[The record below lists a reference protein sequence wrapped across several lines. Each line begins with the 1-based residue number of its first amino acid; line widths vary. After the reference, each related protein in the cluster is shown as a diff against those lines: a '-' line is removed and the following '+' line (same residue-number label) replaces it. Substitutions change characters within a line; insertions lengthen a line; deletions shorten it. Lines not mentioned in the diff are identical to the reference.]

1 MDNLTH
7 TLIGA
12 LVGETVAQTTTPDPS
27 GLPQQQRRNLYVW
40 LTAIGS
46 NLPDTDVLR
55 SLVVHGKLD
64 YLLHHRGV
72 THTIVG
78 ALLLAAML
86 LLAGELWCRWRR
98 WRLSNTDRLQLA
110 GLVAL
115 TLLLHVAMDFTNNY
129 GVHPFWPFY
138 DGWLYGDTLFIWEPL
153 LWSAAAP
160 LVFTLQTRTARMLV
174 LLLLA
179 AAIALCI
186 GSGLVP
192 TICVAVLVLLT
203 AVMLLVGLRA
213 ARRTA
218 LFAGIALWL
227 SVTAV
232 FAMSR
237 YVVDGQVAD
246 FTSRQFPGLVTL
258 DRALSPNPVDP
269 MCWEVTLALADRHR
283 YLVRSATW
291 SLAPSWM
298 PAWQCPH
305 LTKESTAPLAPMLE
319 PNTAFAQWHGEVV
332 MPRNEI
338 AQLTA
343 GNCEAAAFMRFARIP
358 WTHRTADGWIIGDLR
373 YDRES
378 ALGFAELALGRAAT
392 RCPTSVPPWT
402 PPRLE
407 LLSPTGGN

>member
-12 LVGETVAQTTTPDPS
+12 LIGETAAQTTAPDPS

-55 SLVVHGKLD
+55 SLFVDGKLD
-64 YLLHHRGV
+64 YLLHHRGL
-72 THTIVG
+72 THTVPG

-98 WRLSNTDRLQLA
+98 WRLSNADRLQLA
-110 GLVAL
+110 GLAAL
-115 TLLLHVAMDFTNNY
+115 ALLLHVTMDFTNNY

-138 DGWLYGDTLFIWEPL
+138 DGWLYGDILFIWEPL

-160 LVFTLQTRTARMLV
+160 LAFTLKTRTARTLV

-192 TICVAVLVLLT
+192 VISVAALVLLT
-203 AVMLLVGLRA
+203 GAMLLIGFRA

-218 LFAGIALWL
+218 LLAGIALWL

-237 YVVDGQVAD
+237 HVVDGRIAD
-246 FTSRQFPGLVTL
+246 FTARQFPGLVTL
-258 DRALSPNPVDP
+258 DRALSPNPVNP
-269 MCWEVTLALADRHR
+269 VCWEVTLALADRHH
-283 YLVRSATW
+283 YLARSATW

-298 PAWQCPH
+298 PARQCVH
-305 LTKESTAPLAPMLE
+305 LARAPTAPLVPMQAPD
-319 PNTAFAQWHGEVV
+319 TAFVQWHGEVA

-338 AQLTA
+338 AQLAA

-358 WTHRTADGWIIGDLR
+358 WMHRTADGWIIGDLR

-378 ALGFAELALGRAAT
+378 DLGFAELALGQTTARCST
-392 RCPTSVPPWT
+392 RMPPWV

-407 LLSPTGGN
+407 LLHSAE